1 MDFTEI
7 YRHSSGLVIFSPG
20 AHFILTAVADRLI
33 VRRADTFHVSR
44 SWQVASLPSPSV
56 AAIASV
62 NLRPPKAGRHTH
74 TDNITHTHVISHIGW
89 SSDSEYVFAACAKS
103 GCVSVFRMRDEE
115 WSAKIDSGAEG
126 LLKAEWAPDGRHILC
141 FSEWAVSHYALFS
154 SGRLPRNAAQSHHMV
169 TCHWYGNIHTISPAP
184 GPRYES
190 IRALIASLSSS
201 SPAKAMHSDKTGDI
215 LSLPN
220 VTNQRIRSA
229 CTMLAIRLGSQE

>member
-7 YRHSSGLVIFSPG
+7 YRQTSGLVIFSPG

-44 SWQVASLPSPSV
+44 SWQVASSPSPSV

-62 NLRPPKAGRHTH
+62 SLRPPKAGHRTH
-74 TDNITHTHVISHIGW
+74 TDNITQTHVISHIGW
-89 SSDSEYVFAACAKS
+89 SSDSEYVFAACVKS

-115 WSAKIDSGAEG
+115 WSARIDSGAEG
-126 LLKAEWAPDGRHILC
+126 LLKAEWAPNGRHILC
-141 FSEWAVSHYALFS
+141 FSEWAVSHTHYSPPGAS
-154 SGRLPRNAAQSHHMV
+154 HAIAAQGHHMV
-169 TCHWYGNIHTISPAP
+169 TCHWYSNIHTISPAP
-184 GPRYES
+184 GPRYDS
-190 IRALIASLSSS
+190 IRALIASLSPS

-220 VTNQRIRSA
+220 VTSQRIRSA
-229 CTMLAIRLGSQE
+229 CTMLAIHLGSQE